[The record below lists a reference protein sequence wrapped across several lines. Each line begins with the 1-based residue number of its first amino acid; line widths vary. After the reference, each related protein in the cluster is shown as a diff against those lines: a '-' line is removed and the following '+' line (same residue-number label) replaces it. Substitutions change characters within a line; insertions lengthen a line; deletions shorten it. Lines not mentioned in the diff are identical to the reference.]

1 MMYKNLKTIRHDAG
15 LKQTDISS
23 RLSVS
28 VPTVYK
34 WEKGRA
40 PVARK
45 HWSELAELLRVSV
58 DELEEALV
66 QTLLDSC
73 RERGN
78 TEALKNAAS
87 SGLYRPELLQDA
99 FARLNVYAPTIPPV
113 PVPSSTAS
121 SLTEKERLD
130 YEREIVRLR
139 EENVKLREELLK
151 LRERLSPSPRPSTS
165 LESTL
170 HTITEESE
178 VKK

>member
-45 HWSELAELLRVSV
+45 HWTELAELLRVSV
-58 DELEEALV
+58 DELEKALV

-87 SGLYRPELLQDA
+87 SSRYPGTEIEFSGTGRIT
-99 FARLNVYAPTIPPV
+99 RTISV
-113 PVPSSTAS
+113 SGGRS
-121 SLTEKERLD
+121 R
-130 YEREIVRLR
+130 RF
-139 EENVKLREELLK
+139 
-151 LRERLSPSPRPSTS
+151 
-165 LESTL
+165 
-170 HTITEESE
+170 
-178 VKK
+178 